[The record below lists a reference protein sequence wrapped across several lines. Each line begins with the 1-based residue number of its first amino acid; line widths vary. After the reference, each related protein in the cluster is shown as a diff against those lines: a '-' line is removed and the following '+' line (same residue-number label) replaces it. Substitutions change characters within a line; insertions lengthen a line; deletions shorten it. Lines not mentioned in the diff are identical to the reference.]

1 MAMVEKSVLIGHSA
15 ARMYALVA
23 DVDAYPQFLPW
34 CSGTEVRQLD
44 AHRAAATLHVNY
56 HGLRLHFTTEN
67 QMDAGALIDMKLV
80 NGPFKHLDGYWR
92 FVALSEQACKIEF
105 QLSYELS
112 GKLGEEIAR
121 PVFNHI
127 ANTLVEVFVKR
138 AAVLYGPG

>member
-1 MAMVEKSVLIGHSA
+1 MATVEKSVLISHSA
-15 ARMYALVA
+15 AKMYALVA

-34 CSGTEVRQLD
+34 CSATEVTRLD

-67 QMDAGALIDMKLV
+67 RMEAGTLIDMNLV

-92 FVALSEQACKIEF
+92 FVPLSEQACKIEF
-105 QLSYELS
+105 QLNYELS
-112 GKLGEEIAR
+112 GKLMEKLAG

-138 AAVLYGPG
+138 ATTLYGQR

>member
-112 GKLGEEIAR
+112 GKLVEKIAG

-138 AAVLYGPG
+138 ALALYGPG

>member
-1 MAMVEKSVLIGHSA
+1 MAIVEKSVLIGHSA
-15 ARMYALVA
+15 AKMYALVA

-34 CSGTEVRQLD
+34 CSGTEVKKLD
-44 AHRAAATLHVNY
+44 PHRAAATLHVNY

-67 QMDAGALIDMKLV
+67 QMDEGALIDMTLV

-112 GKLGEEIAR
+112 GKLVEKIAG

>member
-1 MAMVEKSVLIGHSA
+1 MATVEKSVLISHSA
-15 ARMYALVA
+15 AKMYALVA

-34 CSGTEVRQLD
+34 CSATEVKQLG

-67 QMDAGALIDMKLV
+67 RMEAGALIDMNLV

-92 FVALSEQACKIEF
+92 FVPLSEQACKIEF
-105 QLSYELS
+105 QLNYELS
-112 GKLGEEIAR
+112 GKLMEKLAG

-138 AAVLYGPG
+138 ATTLYGQG